1 MHTGE
6 RHVQER
12 NALGARVLL
21 FMPIFVFFL
30 RMLFFMRKPVDNQ
43 AMFYKYISKKK
54 INSYVRK

>member
-1 MHTGE
+1 M
-6 RHVQER
+6 QER